1 MSLYS
6 IYDISL
12 CWLQKRSRI
21 FLKDSIV
28 LPIGGAVMPDV
39 ISLLNACTGL
49 AVAAS
54 GFALNNFALIVA
66 GTLVGA
72 SGTMLTRK
80 MSDAMGRS
88 FGNVLFG
95 DAKESLT
102 KLVVAVKAA

>member
-6 IYDISL
+6 IYDKSL
-12 CWLQKRSRI
+12 CGLQKRSRI

-28 LPIGGAVMPDV
+28 LPIGGADMPDV

-88 FGNVLFG
+88 LGNVLFG
-95 DAKESLT
+95 AFGQVQVSVEGGY
-102 KLVVAVKAA
+102 

>member
-1 MSLYS
+1 
-6 IYDISL
+6 
-12 CWLQKRSRI
+12 
-21 FLKDSIV
+21 
-28 LPIGGAVMPDV
+28 MPDV

-88 FGNVLFG
+88 LGNVLFG
-95 DAKESLT
+95 AFGQVQVSVEGGY
-102 KLVVAVKAA
+102 